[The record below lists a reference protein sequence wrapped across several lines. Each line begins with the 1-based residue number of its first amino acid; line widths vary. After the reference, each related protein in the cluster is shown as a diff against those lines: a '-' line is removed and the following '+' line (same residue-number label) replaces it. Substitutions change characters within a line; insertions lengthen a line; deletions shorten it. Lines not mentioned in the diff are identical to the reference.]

1 MYTIGDYLRKIR
13 TDWGKSLGELSTY
26 CGISIDYLSKIEKG
40 QRKPSKE
47 LLTDISKY
55 FSIPFES
62 LWNIYLT
69 DEMINTLDRSTNKES
84 TLKLFKNRMRK
95 PDVLI
100 QIPNSNPLRKE
111 KKKRRYTKGGF
122 GGKVKGLN
130 YYIQSNGKLKRRER
144 KKLLEK
150 SEVYMLPV
158 TGTELD
164 PSLTDIELL
173 NQWNEFFDGHGMR
186 YPEFEDQWFKENP
199 IPDDFKDEE
208 SDDSDDD
215 FFSNKLE
222 LPDILKKKR
231 MDSSDL
237 G

>member
-47 LLTDISKY
+47 LLMDISKY
-55 FSIPFES
+55 FNIPFES
-62 LWNIYLT
+62 LWDIYLT
-69 DEMINTLDRSTNKES
+69 DEIINTLDRSTNKGS
-84 TLKLFKNRMRK
+84 TLKLLKSRMKK
-95 PDVLI
+95 PDSLI
-100 QIPNSNPLRKE
+100 YIPNSNPLRKD
-111 KKKRRYTKGGF
+111 KKKRRYTKGGL

-144 KKLLEK
+144 KDLLEK
-150 SEVYMLPV
+150 AEVYMLPV

-164 PSLTDIELL
+164 HSLTDIELL
-173 NQWNEFFDGHGMR
+173 NQWNEFFDGNGMR

-199 IPDDFKDEE
+199 IPDDFKKEDN
-208 SDDSDDD
+208 DGDDD

-222 LPDILKKKR
+222 LPDILKKNR
-231 MDSSDL
+231 SDSSDL

>member
-55 FSIPFES
+55 FNIPYES
-62 LWNIYLT
+62 LWDIYLT
-69 DEMINTLDRSTNKES
+69 DEMITTLNRSTGKES
-84 TLKLFKNRMRK
+84 TLKLFRNRMKK
-95 PDVLI
+95 PDSLI
-100 QIPNSNPLRKE
+100 HIPNSNPLKKD
-111 KKKRRYTKGGF
+111 KKKRKYTKGGV

-130 YYIQSNGKLKRRER
+130 YYIQSNGKLKQRER
-144 KKLLEK
+144 KDLLEK
-150 SEVYMLPV
+150 SEVYMLPI
-158 TGTELD
+158 TGSELD

-173 NQWNEFFDGHGMR
+173 NQWNEFFDGNGMR

-199 IPDDFKDEE
+199 IPDDFKGEDK
-208 SDDSDDD
+208 DGDDD

-231 MDSSDL
+231 IDTSDL

>member
-55 FSIPFES
+55 FNIPFES
-62 LWNIYLT
+62 LWDIYLT
-69 DEMINTLDRSTNKES
+69 DEMINILDRSTELEC
-84 TLKLFKNRMRK
+84 TLKLFKNRMKK
-95 PDVLI
+95 PDSLI
-100 QIPNSNPLRKE
+100 HIPNSNPLRKD

-144 KKLLEK
+144 KELLEK

-158 TGTELD
+158 TGSELD

-173 NQWNEFFDGHGMR
+173 NQWNEFFDGNGMR

-199 IPDDFKDEE
+199 IPDDFKGEDK
-208 SDDSDDD
+208 DGDDD

-231 MDSSDL
+231 IDTSNL

>member
-13 TDWGKSLGELSTY
+13 TDWGRSLGELSTY

-40 QRKPSKE
+40 QRSPSKI
-47 LLTDISKY
+47 LLTDISNY

-69 DEMINTLDRSTNKES
+69 DEMITTLNRSTDKES
-84 TLKLFKNRMRK
+84 TLKLFKNRMKK
-95 PDVLI
+95 PDSLI
-100 QIPNSNPLRKE
+100 HIPNSNPLRKE
-111 KKKRRYTKGGF
+111 KKRRYTKGGV

-144 KKLLEK
+144 KDLLEK
-150 SEVYMLPV
+150 AEVFMLPV

-164 PSLTDIELL
+164 SSLTDIELM
-173 NQWNEFFDGHGMR
+173 NEWNVFFDAHGMR

-199 IPDDFKDEE
+199 IPDDFKGEDN
-208 SDDSDDD
+208 DSDDD

-222 LPDILKKKR
+222 LPNILKKKR
-231 MDSSDL
+231 IDTSDL

>member
-55 FSIPFES
+55 FNIAFES
-62 LWNIYLT
+62 LWDIYLT
-69 DEMINTLDRSTNKES
+69 DEMITTLDRSTDKER
-84 TLKLFKNRMRK
+84 TLKLFKSRMRK
-95 PDVLI
+95 LDSLI
-100 QIPNSNPLRKE
+100 HIPNSNPLRKD
-111 KKKRRYTKGGF
+111 KKKRKYTKGGV

-144 KKLLEK
+144 KLLLEK
-150 SEVYMLPV
+150 AEVFMLPV
-158 TGTELD
+158 TGYELD

-173 NQWNEFFDGHGMR
+173 NQWNEFFDAHGMR

-199 IPDDFKDEE
+199 IPDDFKGDHN
-208 SDDSDDD
+208 DDGDDYS
-215 FFSNKLE
+215 SNKLQ
-222 LPDILKKKR
+222 LPDLLKKKKR
-231 MDSSDL
+231 IDTSDL